1 MDSMAYKSAIY
12 ILGVLRCLRKGLYY
26 RCLLKEREIFF
37 SEFRL
42 RGYNF
47 GLDSLLS

>member
-1 MDSMAYKSAIY
+1 MTCKSVIY
-12 ILGVLRCLRKGLYY
+12 MLVVLRSLCKSLYY
-26 RCLLKEREIFF
+26 SWLLEEKEIFF

-47 GLDSLLS
+47 SLDSLLS